1 MWMCADHSVSLNS
14 GCRFNW
20 TMGDVKPW
28 YLDVPLKFRRI
39 SLCATAGFSPC
50 QMFLFC
56 GMHAVG
62 YKGAI
67 PDMIINMIFK
77 LGEENSKANPISI
90 KSEPRKPLLALV
102 LDMFMFQ
109 LQHVKEPPT
118 DDIFVWAP
126 VCVSVSQRGF
136 WIGVLPGRTASHSHF
151 SSCWFNTGTA

>member
-1 MWMCADHSVSLNS
+1 MCV
-14 GCRFNW
+14 
-20 TMGDVKPW
+20 TV
-28 YLDVPLKFRRI
+28 
-39 SLCATAGFSPC
+39 GFIPC
-50 QMFLFC
+50 QMLLFC

-77 LGEENSKANPISI
+77 WGEENSRATPISI

-109 LQHVKEPPT
+109 LQHVMEPPT

-126 VCVSVSQRGF
+126 VCVCVRAVFFLRGRF
-136 WIGVLPGRTASHSHF
+136 HIHIFLLADLTLEQLNWG
-151 SSCWFNTGTA
+151 

>member
-1 MWMCADHSVSLNS
+1 MCATV
-14 GCRFNW
+14 
-20 TMGDVKPW
+20 
-28 YLDVPLKFRRI
+28 
-39 SLCATAGFSPC
+39 GFIPC
-50 QMFLFC
+50 QMLLFC

-77 LGEENSKANPISI
+77 WGEENSKATPISI

-126 VCVSVSQRGF
+126 VCVSVSERCSSWEDGF
-136 WIGVLPGRTASHSHF
+136 TFTFF
-151 SSCWFNTGTA
+151 SLLI

>member
-1 MWMCADHSVSLNS
+1 
-14 GCRFNW
+14 
-20 TMGDVKPW
+20 
-28 YLDVPLKFRRI
+28 
-39 SLCATAGFSPC
+39 
-50 QMFLFC
+50 
-56 GMHAVG
+56 MHAVG

-77 LGEENSKANPISI
+77 WGEENSKGTPISI

-126 VCVSVSQRGF
+126 VCVCVCVYVQAWILNQCSSWEDGF
-136 WIGVLPGRTASHSHF
+136 LFTFFFLLI
-151 SSCWFNTGTA
+151 